1 MSTEKRGWRRSPIS
15 PLAHAIRMDA
25 VRQANIYPTCRLDKS
40 GRAVYEPEDIWAKR
54 AALFK
59 PNSRSSVGGSRSRA
73 ILKQKVIALSTTG
86 VTKENMESVDHVK
99 EVSHKPIM
107 RQTCSCYSTVDT
119 L

>member
-1 MSTEKRGWRRSPIS
+1 MLVLIVGRTMSTEKRGWRRSPIS
-15 PLAHAIRMDA
+15 PLAHAIRMDD

-40 GRAVYEPEDIWAKR
+40 GRSVYEPEDIWAKR

-59 PNSRSSVGGSRSRA
+59 PNARSSVGSSRTRA

-99 EVSHKPIM
+99 EVSHSQ
-107 RQTCSCYSTVDT
+107 RVRF
-119 L
+119 